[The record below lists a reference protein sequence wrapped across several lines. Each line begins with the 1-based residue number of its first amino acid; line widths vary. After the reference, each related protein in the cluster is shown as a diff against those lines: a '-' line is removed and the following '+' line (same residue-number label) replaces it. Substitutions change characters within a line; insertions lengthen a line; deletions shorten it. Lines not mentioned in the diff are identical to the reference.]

1 MDGVLHK
8 HLSED
13 QHCCRIEVR
22 CRCFMSLSSVSLL
35 FQIVLADD
43 VRDRDSKILQH
54 LVSVRNPMW
63 MSGTGGVRQAGA
75 EC

>member
-1 MDGVLHK
+1 
-8 HLSED
+8 
-13 QHCCRIEVR
+13 
-22 CRCFMSLSSVSLL
+22 MSLSSVSLL